1 MTNMIDIVISGTG
14 LYHPPHSISN
24 EELVESLNK
33 YVKRYNEQ
41 HAAEIAAGTLEAK
54 KESDADFIYK
64 ASGIKSRYVNE
75 KSGILDVNR
84 MIPIIADRPDDQL
97 SFQAEQSVYAAR
109 DALKAA
115 NKKPADIDAVIFSTS
130 YIQRPYPALA
140 IEIQAA
146 LGIKGYAYDMSAA
159 CSSATFGI
167 QAAMNAIRGGS
178 AKCVLVINCE
188 AATAQMD
195 FTDRDC
201 HFIFGEATTAQIIE
215 RQDSCTVTTAFKI
228 VSSKLQTEFSNNIRT
243 NFGYLNRACPETE
256 NSHDKRFCQEGRK
269 VFKDVTPWAAEFIA
283 QHLAENHLKPDQV
296 KRYWLHQANVN
307 MNRVITERLLGKD
320 YDPER
325 APMVIEEFANTAS
338 AGSIIAFHKYH
349 QGFEKGDI
357 GVLCSFGAGY
367 SVGDII
373 LEKV

>member
-1 MTNMIDIVISGTG
+1 MTDIVISGTG
-14 LYHPPHSISN
+14 VYHPPYAISN

-41 HAAEIAAGTLEAK
+41 HAAEIAAGTLDAK
-54 KESDADFIYK
+54 KESDADFIFK
-64 ASGIKSRYVNE
+64 ASGIKNRYVNE
-75 KSGILDVNR
+75 KSGILDINR
-84 MIPIIADRPDDQL
+84 MIPIIPDRPDDQL
-97 SFQAEQSVYAAR
+97 SFQAEQSLYAAR
-109 DALKAA
+109 DCLKAA
-115 NKKPADIDAVIFSTS
+115 NKNAEDIDVVIFSSS

-140 IEIQAA
+140 IEIQSA

-167 QAAMNAIRGGS
+167 QAAVNAIHGGS

-201 HFIFGEATTAQIIE
+201 HFIFGEATTAVIVE
-215 RQDSCTVTTAFKI
+215 TAETCTAKDSFKI
-228 VSSKLQTEFSNNIRT
+228 VSLKLKTECSNNIRT
-243 NFGYLNRACPETE
+243 NFGYLNRACPETA
-256 NSHDKRFCQEGRK
+256 NSKDKRFAQEGRK
-269 VFKDVTPWAAEFIA
+269 VFKEIIPLVTDFITE
-283 QHLAENHLKPDQV
+283 HLAENHIALDQV
-296 KRYWLHQANVN
+296 KRFWLHQANAN
-307 MNRVITERLLGKD
+307 INRVLSERFLGKD
-320 YDPER
+320 YDPKR
-325 APMVIEEFANTAS
+325 VPIIIEEFANTAS

-349 QGFEKGDI
+349 QGFKKGDI

>member
-1 MTNMIDIVISGTG
+1 MTDSIDIVISGTG
-14 LYHPPHSISN
+14 LYHPPYSISN
-24 EELVESLNK
+24 EELVESFNK
-33 YVKRYNEQ
+33 YVKRYNEL
-41 HAAEIAAGTLEAK
+41 HASEIAAGTLEAK

-64 ASGIKSRYVNE
+64 ASGIKSRYMNE
-75 KSGILDVNR
+75 KSGVLDIDR
-84 MIPIIADRPDDQL
+84 MIPIIPDRPDDQL
-97 SFQAEQSVYAAR
+97 SFQAEQSLPAAR
-109 DALKAA
+109 EALKVA
-115 NKKPADIDAVIFSTS
+115 NKKPEDIDVVIFSTS

-167 QAAMNAIRGGS
+167 QAAVNAIRGGS

-195 FTDRDC
+195 FTNRDC
-201 HFIFGEATTAQIIE
+201 HFIFGEATTAEIIE
-215 RQDSCTVTTAFKI
+215 RQDTCTAKESFKI
-228 VSSKLQTEFSNNIRT
+228 VSTKLQTEFSNNIRT

-256 NSHDKRFCQEGRK
+256 NSQDKRFVQEGRK
-269 VFKDVTPWAAEFIA
+269 VFKDVTPWAAEFIV
-283 QHLAENHLKPDQV
+283 QHLAENHLTPSQV

-307 MNRVITERLLGKD
+307 MNRVIAERLLGKD
-320 YDPER
+320 YDSDQ

-349 QGFEKGDI
+349 QGLKKGDI

-373 LEKV
+373 LEKM